1 MKLLNI
7 VAWVVFLLSAYH
19 LWPSTERLHTPSHFH
34 LKGLSVLD
42 LSVILAFIASL
53 LYLFGFFG
61 IPFLQSD
68 LPVQP
73 LPGMALLKLFQ
84 IRFKKREE
92 RMS

>member
-1 MKLLNI
+1 MKFLNI

-19 LWPSTERLHTPSHFH
+19 LWPSIEWLHTPQFH
-34 LKGLSVLD
+34 LKRLSVLD

-61 IPFLQSD
+61 IPFLQPD

-73 LPGMALLKLFQ
+73 PPGMALLKFFQ
-84 IRFKKREE
+84 IKFKMRGENFIK
-92 RMS
+92 